1 MIFLEM
7 ILIMICLPKRSFS
20 VPKRKRKCVCVLAC
34 VTKRIV
40 TNDRFILNDN
50 DILFTMTTF
59 NFLLVDL
66 RDEDGVNI
74 I

>member
-1 MIFLEM
+1 M
-7 ILIMICLPKRSFS
+7 
-20 VPKRKRKCVCVLAC
+20 PKRKRKCVCVLAC

-50 DILFTMTTF
+50 NILFTMTTF
-59 NFLLVDL
+59 NFPLVDL